1 VSGSSQRIDKW
12 LWFAR
17 IVKTRS
23 LAAALVSGGKVRVN
37 RQKIAKPSHP
47 VAPGDVLT
55 IALRGHVRVLRLLD
69 PGTRRGPAPEARLL
83 YEDLAAPPSDRP
95 PPGEPEG

>member
-1 VSGSSQRIDKW
+1 MPGSSQRIDRW

-37 RQKIAKPSHP
+37 RHKIAKPSHP

-55 IALRGHVRVLRLLD
+55 IALRGHVRVLKLLD
-69 PGTRRGPAPEARLL
+69 PGTRRGPAPEARRL
-83 YEDLAAPPSDRP
+83 YEDLAPPASDRAPPAD
-95 PPGEPEG
+95 PES

>member
-1 VSGSSQRIDKW
+1 VNDSSQRIDKW

-55 IALRGHVRVLRLLD
+55 IALRGHVRVLKLLD

-83 YEDLAAPPSDRP
+83 YEDLAVPHADRP
-95 PPGEPEG
+95 PSGEPEA

>member
-1 VSGSSQRIDKW
+1 MPGSSQRIDRW

-37 RQKIAKPSHP
+37 RHKIAKPSHP

-55 IALRGHVRVLRLLD
+55 IALRGHVRVLKLLD
-69 PGTRRGPAPEARLL
+69 PGTRRGPAPEARRL
-83 YEDLAAPPSDRP
+83 YEDLAPPGSDRASAAD
-95 PPGEPEG
+95 PES